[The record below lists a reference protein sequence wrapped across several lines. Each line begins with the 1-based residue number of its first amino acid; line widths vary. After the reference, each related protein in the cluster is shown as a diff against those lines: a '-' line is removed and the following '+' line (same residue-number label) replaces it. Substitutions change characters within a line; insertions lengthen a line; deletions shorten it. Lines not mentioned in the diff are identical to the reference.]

1 MLYSYGVS
9 SEKKDRNLK
18 SGLYIIAAAILVTTV
33 GCRSAE
39 AEKKEVYPVISRP
52 EGKNADALR
61 KRAELFTAAMA
72 RSFRTGDFSSWR
84 AALEKESPPG
94 RPLVVDEKKF
104 KQMCS
109 RLKKDWG
116 TLKSCTYLGE
126 LDQTLLRDFLW
137 KCTFEFRN
145 SSGELCH
152 IEELFVVRCTVL
164 RGKAMFTNFGFRF
177 FNGPEYRKRV
187 IEHKKAEERR
197 K

>member
-1 MLYSYGVS
+1 MNP
-9 SEKKDRNLK
+9 ERKDCKLK
-18 SGLYIIAAAILVTTV
+18 LCSYIIAAAVLIAVC
-33 GCRSAE
+33 GCRSGE
-39 AEKKEVYPVISRP
+39 AEKKEIYPVISSPDR
-52 EGKNADALR
+52 KSVDDLR
-61 KRAELFTAAMA
+61 QRAEVFAQAMA
-72 RSFRTGDFSSWR
+72 RSFNTGDFSFWR
-84 AALEKESPPG
+84 AALEKEGPPG
-94 RPLVVDEKKF
+94 RPLIVDEKKF
-104 KQMCS
+104 RQMYS

-152 IEELFVVRCTVL
+152 IEELFVVRCTVF

-187 IEHKKAEERR
+187 IEHKKAEG
-197 K
+197 KK